1 MQRATIVALV
11 SAVGTGLAIGTQAT
25 LNTWLGRQVGPIRT
39 GLLVNFAGGIL
50 AGLLLLVLG
59 VAGQL
64 SLSGSLR
71 SSPILIVV
79 AAGALGLGI
88 IFGVAYSLP
97 RTGVAAGVAAI
108 FFGQMLV
115 AVLVDS
121 LGWGG
126 AGAVPLKV
134 GRLVGLGLL
143 FAGTWFVLP
152 RA

>member
-1 MQRATIVALV
+1 MQRAMIVALV
-11 SAVGTGLAIGTQAT
+11 GAVGTGLAIGTQAT
-25 LNTWLGRQVGPIRT
+25 LNTWAGRLVGPIRT

-50 AGLLLLVLG
+50 AGLLLLGLG
-59 VAGQL
+59 ITGQL

-71 SSPILIVV
+71 SPAIPIFV
-79 AAGALGLGI
+79 AAGALGIGI
-88 IFGVAYSLP
+88 IGGVAYSLP
-97 RTGVAAGVAAI
+97 RTGIAAGVAAI

-126 AGAVPLKV
+126 AGAIPIRV

-143 FAGTWFVLP
+143 FVGTWLVLP
-152 RA
+152 R